1 MFWAYLGLFALG
13 YVFGWLRGFWVGKL
27 RGKLEGKGIVM
38 KQGTAQSMAELRKQA
53 QELGRSTSFT
63 AVQVGDLQAKLAQ
76 KGFGRN
82 AIKEMTDDV
91 LALARAAGEGGEEDA
106 VMSADLISGTLRAYQ
121 MEASE
126 AGRVADVF
134 TTAVNNS
141 NFSLQG
147 LLDGMAKAGP
157 LASDFGLTLEETVA
171 TLASMTNLNITA
183 SESGVALQSFLARMS
198 KGECSVCGSP
208 APMGSVLYRDGYGNK
223 FCPKHWAQL
232 PKERNCLETVSPI
245 NPNISNK

>member
-38 KQGTAQSMAELRKQA
+38 KQW
-53 QELGRSTSFT
+53 
-63 AVQVGDLQAKLAQ
+63 LATMPNQ
-76 KGFGRN
+76 
-82 AIKEMTDDV
+82 
-91 LALARAAGEGGEEDA
+91 DA
-106 VMSADLISGTLRAYQ
+106 
-121 MEASE
+121 
-126 AGRVADVF
+126 
-134 TTAVNNS
+134 
-141 NFSLQG
+141 
-147 LLDGMAKAGP
+147 
-157 LASDFGLTLEETVA
+157 
-171 TLASMTNLNITA
+171 
-183 SESGVALQSFLARMS
+183 
-198 KGECSVCGSP
+198 CSVCGSP